1 MRTPPISDN
10 IPAINIDIMYIVLNR
25 FLDIPV
31 VSNIDSVSADIPT
44 DCPGNPKIIKKQ
56 DIANATNLPMFVITI
71 SVSKKSFVSEQTSI
85 KF

>member
-31 VSNIDSVSADIPT
+31 VSNIDSVRADIPT
-44 DCPGNPKIIKKQ
+44 DCPGKPKIIKKQ

-71 SVSKKSFVSEQTSI
+71 SVIEKSFVSEQTSI
-85 KF
+85 